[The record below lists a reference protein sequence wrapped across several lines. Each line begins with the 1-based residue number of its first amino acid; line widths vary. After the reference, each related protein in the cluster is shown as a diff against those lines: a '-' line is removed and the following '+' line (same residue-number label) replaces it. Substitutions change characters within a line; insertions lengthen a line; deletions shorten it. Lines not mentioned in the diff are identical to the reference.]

1 MKKSIFTTLL
11 LFPILMFAQQSVP
24 MAPGTYNLFSREALV
39 IHDRDVIWQEDFSD
53 GFTDWQNTEVGGIA
67 AWEYRGPASNPNVEV
82 GSRGSCALP
91 GIGDDPILSPSAS
104 NGFVIFDS
112 NWWDNSSNPCSPD
125 YYGTGA
131 GPAPHTA
138 TLTSPPIDL
147 SAHPNVA
154 LVFNQYLKRFSG
166 EMYVEVSPDGMSW
179 FTVFFNPA
187 SPNTTMPDDQQYVQ
201 ISSFVG
207 GSSQA
212 YIRFVFSGFYYFWQL
227 DDIAIVD
234 TYANDLALRNSTYG
248 DFDLFDPGHP
258 TGFEF
263 MEYSKYPE
271 SMPPLLKF
279 SSTCDN
285 VGANG
290 QSNCKLQVDVQTLD
304 GSSVLHSA
312 ESAEGIF
319 LFPGASSELRA
330 GTFQMP
336 GTSGAYRV
344 LYEPSQDQ
352 VEDFEENNLDTSVF
366 FIDEVQYARD
376 ALFTSAVYLGLPEYE
391 NIQYEIGNVFLVTA
405 ENQSCHSI
413 TVAVGLGSSTPANIY
428 GALYSID
435 ISQSIDVTLLG
446 TTQPVAI
453 TAEML
458 NGYAD
463 QILTNLVFDN
473 PIDVDAGTAYFV
485 AVGSQEGIDNFV
497 CAMAGNAYEQT
508 SYVRFF
514 PADWFYLD
522 RTPMVRM
529 NFGFFNSNGD
539 EKYDQPEISAYPVP
553 AGNWVNLGV
562 SAFRNEN
569 MIVEVIDQGGEIV
582 ISEVVS
588 RQTTDVYQMDVSLLS
603 TGIYQ
608 FVVRNDQRSASGR
621 FIKQ

>member
-1 MKKSIFTTLL
+1 
-11 LFPILMFAQQSVP
+11 
-24 MAPGTYNLFSREALV
+24 
-39 IHDRDVIWQEDFSD
+39 
-53 GFTDWQNTEVGGIA
+53 
-67 AWEYRGPASNPNVEV
+67 
-82 GSRGSCALP
+82 
-91 GIGDDPILSPSAS
+91 
-104 NGFVIFDS
+104 
-112 NWWDNSSNPCSPD
+112 
-125 YYGTGA
+125 
-131 GPAPHTA
+131 
-138 TLTSPPIDL
+138 
-147 SAHPNVA
+147 
-154 LVFNQYLKRFSG
+154 
-166 EMYVEVSPDGMSW
+166 MYVEVSPDGMSW

-207 GSSQA
+207 GYSQA

-391 NIQYEIGNVFLVTA
+391 NIQYEKKVL
-405 ENQSCHSI
+405 ESI
-413 TVAVGLGSSTPANIY
+413 
-428 GALYSID
+428 
-435 ISQSIDVTLLG
+435 
-446 TTQPVAI
+446 
-453 TAEML
+453 
-458 NGYAD
+458 
-463 QILTNLVFDN
+463 
-473 PIDVDAGTAYFV
+473 
-485 AVGSQEGIDNFV
+485 
-497 CAMAGNAYEQT
+497 
-508 SYVRFF
+508 
-514 PADWFYLD
+514 
-522 RTPMVRM
+522 
-529 NFGFFNSNGD
+529 
-539 EKYDQPEISAYPVP
+539 
-553 AGNWVNLGV
+553 
-562 SAFRNEN
+562 
-569 MIVEVIDQGGEIV
+569 
-582 ISEVVS
+582 
-588 RQTTDVYQMDVSLLS
+588 SLLS
-603 TGIYQ
+603 KGDLRKSINFLQSLSLQSNHITLSMCYKTAGVPSYIEVKDLLENLLDNTISYNTVNKKIDSLIKSQGYSLSIVLKELVSYLVNNLELLNRINSDKLAIYLSEMSDLENRVIKSTFDDIYMSCLVGI
-608 FVVRNDQRSASGR
+608 FKKD
-621 FIKQ
+621 